1 MVILWCVG
9 VVACVMTLYII
20 TFDCYFWHCVMFVF
34 VMFSSS
40 LAYLD
45 VPVTPLSG
53 DQRRSSLERS
63 TSLHNSFP
71 NSPQRSSPQMMV
83 QTSMGPVEPS
93 KSSLA

>member
-1 MVILWCVG
+1 
-9 VVACVMTLYII
+9 
-20 TFDCYFWHCVMFVF
+20 MFVF

-93 KSSLA
+93 KSSPAWPPTIEIHLTMYNNTTKVTVAKIALWFA